1 MEVKRK
7 YSKYHRWTDEQ
18 VEYLKEIA
26 EGRSRKEITK
36 LFNEKFNLDLPF
48 EKVRDYMN
56 NNGIKNNLDTRFKK
70 GYLVKE
76 QKIKDLRKPIGTETT
91 WVNGY
96 KRIKISEKKWV
107 YKHHYIWE
115 QHHGE
120 IPKGY
125 SVIFLDKNKENFN
138 INNLAVV
145 SRKELLFINNK
156 GFLKEDTDLSK
167 VGVTLAKLMMKAKE
181 LEKK

>member
-1 MEVKRK
+1 MSKR
-7 YSKYHRWTDEQ
+7 HRWTEEQ
-18 VEYLKEIA
+18 VKYLKEIA
-26 EGRSRKEITK
+26 PGRSRKEITK
-36 LFNEKFNLDLPF
+36 LFNKRFSLDLPF

-56 NNGIKNNLDTRFKK
+56 NNGIRNNLDTKFKK
-70 GYLVKE
+70 GVTSKT
-76 QKIKDLRKPIGTETT
+76 QKIKDLNKPVGTETT

-96 KRIKISEKKWV
+96 KRIKVSENKWV
-107 YKHHYIWE
+107 YKHHYVWE
-115 QHHGE
+115 QYYGQ

-138 INNLAVV
+138 INNLAIV
-145 SRKELLFINNK
+145 SRKELLFVNNK